1 MEAAEEE
8 AVAVAEGEE
17 AVEVERNCYPMYK
30 PFCNLCTFLTPL
42 MILEESV
49 ATGAVND
56 FLRMMIPSQ
65 PAIYS
70 PLYNLSLKEFYTFFS
85 FFPFF
90 HSLIYVPT
98 NHSLVPLPSFQP
110 NKQDK
115 TKTKQNQKQPKTS
128 PSPSTH
134 TPEPAAHS
142 SHNSP
147 SPLPH
152 HISSPTHSRHS
163 KISNHNLRHSLPY
176 KRIFHPRDTDMRE

>member
-1 MEAAEEE
+1 MLSYVQAS
-8 AVAVAEGEE
+8 
-17 AVEVERNCYPMYK
+17 
-30 PFCNLCTFLTPL
+30 CNLCTFLTPL
-42 MILEESV
+42 MILEELV

-70 PLYNLSLKEFYTFFS
+70 PLYNLSLSKSSIPSSPFS
-85 FFPFF
+85 LFF

-98 NHSLVPLPSFQP
+98 NHSLISLPSFQP
-110 NKQDK
+110 KKPKQSK
-115 TKTKQNQKQPKTS
+115 TKTKQLKPPNA
-128 PSPSTH
+128 PSTH
-134 TPEPAAHS
+134 TQEPAAHS

-152 HISSPTHSRHS
+152 HISSPTHSRQS

-176 KRIFHPRDTDMRE
+176 KRISHPRDTDMRE